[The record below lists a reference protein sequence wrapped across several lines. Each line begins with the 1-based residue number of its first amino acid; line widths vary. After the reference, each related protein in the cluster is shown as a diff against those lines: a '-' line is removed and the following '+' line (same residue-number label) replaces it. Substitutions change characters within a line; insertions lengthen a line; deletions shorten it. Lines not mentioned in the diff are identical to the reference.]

1 MILYRVL
8 GDVVQISGVFHMR
21 ENIIVILSRRVR
33 NAVRTREVF
42 DAKKSVNS
50 RCTDSKKRNSTHPAS
65 TTILLQR
72 EISGVFVPFMTRSI
86 LNL

>member
-8 GDVVQISGVFHMR
+8 GDVVQISDVFHMR

-33 NAVRTREVF
+33 NSVQTREVV

-50 RCTDSKKRNSTHPAS
+50 R
-65 TTILLQR
+65 
-72 EISGVFVPFMTRSI
+72 SI
-86 LNL
+86 DN